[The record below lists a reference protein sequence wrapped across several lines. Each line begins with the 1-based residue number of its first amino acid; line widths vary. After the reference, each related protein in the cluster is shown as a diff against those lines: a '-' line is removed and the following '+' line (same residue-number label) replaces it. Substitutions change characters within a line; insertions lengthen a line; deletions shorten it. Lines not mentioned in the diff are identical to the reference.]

1 MSGHRVCE
9 IHPLDPDDTSFLAFV
24 SKPGES
30 GDHQEGQVQQ
40 MRTLSAVKEILL
52 SAKKDP

>member
-40 MRTLSAVKEILL
+40 MRTLSAVKETLL